1 MGLISLLKQFISIRG
16 FLACIIMT
24 EEKKDLNLFAK
35 KVWITAGIIALLVIL
50 IFILKAAFNVLLMIF
65 AGSLISVFF
74 HGLADL
80 VERKTKWKRSWSMA
94 VGVLFT
100 FLVIG
105 TTFYLM
111 GAKISQQAS
120 EMSKEVPAL
129 IDTAES
135 KLKES
140 SIGRKILYYVS
151 GNNSQKLMNSFQQIF
166 RTSFGVV
173 GDVYIVFFIGL
184 FFTVN
189 PSMYKDGFVKL
200 MPLAAKPGAVRVL
213 DRISGTLKGWLKGAM
228 LAMLII
234 AIFTFIG
241 LKIIGMPM
249 ALALAVMAGLLNF
262 IPNFGPLIAM
272 IPAILI
278 GLTIETNTAFIIALM
293 YVGIQALESNVVTPM
308 VQNAIIK
315 IPPAMI
321 IISQVLIGTLTGG
334 LGIILA
340 TPLLAVIIVIID
352 ELYVKNQAEAIRP
365 AK

>member
-1 MGLISLLKQFISIRG
+1 MI
-16 FLACIIMT
+16 
-24 EEKKDLNLFAK
+24 EEKEDLNLFAK

-65 AGSLISVFF
+65 AGSLIAIFF

-80 VERKTKWKRSWSMA
+80 IERKTSWRRSVSMA
-94 VGVLFT
+94 VSVVIT
-100 FLVIG
+100 FVVIG
-105 TTFYLM
+105 SMFYLM

-120 EMSKEVPAL
+120 EMSKEIPELV
-129 IDTAES
+129 DTAES

-140 SIGRKILYYVS
+140 SIGRKILFYVS
-151 GNNSQKLMNSFQQIF
+151 GNNSQKMMNSFQQIF

-173 GDVYIVFFIGL
+173 GDLYIIFFIGL

-213 DRISGTLKGWLKGAM
+213 NRISGTLKGWLKGAM
-228 LAMLII
+228 LSMLII
-234 AIFTFIG
+234 AVFTFIG
-241 LKIIGMPM
+241 LKMVGMPM

-272 IPAILI
+272 VPAVLL
-278 GLTIETNTAFIIALM
+278 GLTIDTHTAFIILLM
-293 YVGIQALESNVVTPM
+293 YVGIQAIESNVVTPM

-340 TPLLAVIIVIID
+340 TPLLAVVIVIID
-352 ELYVKNQAEAIRP
+352 ELYVKNQADAIRP